1 MGNWADGAFLSK
13 LQCSTIIATKAC
25 FVKKLEVKEILTN
38 VMNMSDEKLLD
49 SWNKTEENT

>member
-13 LQCSTIIATKAC
+13 LQCSTIIATKAS